1 MQHRTV
7 VIAAS
12 LALLL
17 IVGSGLG
24 VWASRARSQQVN
36 MVTVNGEGIPL
47 ALYND
52 AKTQEAVLS
61 ERYPGYFK
69 RFSDINRLIDDMLI
83 EQEAERR
90 GIACSPQDASNFI
103 ATQVALATQANRTS
117 DLVRDADVFGVMP
130 PGWAQTP
137 ESVRTPNLPD
147 AIATWQVNPSV
158 VRGYQDIC
166 TTGRLYAAVKPPGAN
181 NDQRNAAIDQLMAQL
196 RRNARIVGPATAPT
210 ETPTPA
216 P

>member
-1 MQHRTV
+1 MM
-7 VIAAS
+7 IAAS
-12 LALLL
+12 LALLA

-36 MVTVNGEGIPL
+36 IVTVNGEGIPA
-47 ALYND
+47 ALLDD
-52 AKTQEAVLS
+52 AKTQQAVLS
-61 ERYPGYFK
+61 ARFPGYYKGFG
-69 RFSDINRLIDDMLI
+69 DINRLIDDMLI
-83 EQEAERR
+83 KQEAERR
-90 GIACSPQDASNFI
+90 GIACTPQDASNFI
-103 ATQVALATQANRTS
+103 ATQVALATQANQTSEIFRTA
-117 DLVRDADVFGVMP
+117 DLFGVVP

-158 VRGYQDIC
+158 VRAYQDMC
-166 TTGRLYAAVKPPGAN
+166 TTGRLYAAVEPPGAN

-196 RRNARIVGPATAPT
+196 RRDARIVGPATAPT
-210 ETPTPA
+210 DTPTPA